1 MLLLFGFI
9 TLINT
14 LIQERGSTTTYE
26 RTSSGEKSIVDNHC
40 YHITTKFAVDI
51 KENPEQLS
59 TLYWLPELHKRH
71 QARFNANSSS
81 CTTTVLSKLLT
92 SGLTAVKNHFIKY
105 CETIYERDGINL
117 FWSIKN
123 SNEVLNKF
131 KSKDFKASEL
141 STYDFSTLY
150 TPLPHHLIED
160 KLTDLIERKFSREK
174 KKHFFWLV
182 TKKVHFSL
190 LMCSKLILFYSPV
203 KKVFESFV
211 YLLDNIFT
219 GF

>member
-14 LIQERGSTTTYE
+14 LIQELGSTTTYK

-40 YHITTKFAVDI
+40 YHITTKFAVGI
-51 KENPEQLS
+51 KENQEQLS
-59 TLYWLPELHKRH
+59 TSYWLPELHKRH
-71 QARFNANSSS
+71 YQARFNANSSS
-81 CTTTVLSKLLT
+81 CTTTVPSKLLT
-92 SGLTAVKNHFIKY
+92 ACLTAFKNHFIKY

-141 STYDFSTLY
+141 STFDFSTLY

-160 KLTDLIERKFSREK
+160 KLTELIERKFSREK
-174 KKHFFWLV
+174 NIFFWLV

-190 LMCSKLILFYSPV
+190 LMCSKLIL
-203 KKVFESFV
+203 
-211 YLLDNIFT
+211 
-219 GF
+219 